1 MHGTLDGLDVD
12 TDPLSR
18 VFTLL
23 GSISTRTP
31 WFLSRMCDS
40 RDGRSPEA
48 IAGRQQ
54 ENPR

>member
-40 RDGRSPEA
+40 RDGRAPEA
-48 IAGRQQ
+48 ITGRQQ